1 MNLKKINKIMQTI
14 NELKKEY
21 LDLCLTFGTIE
32 VDYIISFEQYKDYRN
47 LSIRQSTLAKQ
58 IEEIININN

>member
-1 MNLKKINKIMQTI
+1 MQTI

-21 LDLCLTFGTIE
+21 MDLRLTFGAIE
-32 VDYIISFEQYKDYRN
+32 VDCIISFEQYKEYRN

-58 IEEIININN
+58 IEEIINL

>member
-1 MNLKKINKIMQTI
+1 MEKLK
-14 NELKKEY
+14 EEY

-32 VDYIISFEQYKDYRN
+32 VDSIISFDQYKEYRN

-58 IEEIININN
+58 IEEIINIDN

>member
-1 MNLKKINKIMQTI
+1 MQTI

-21 LDLCLTFGTIE
+21 FNLCLTFGTIE
-32 VDYIISFEQYKDYRN
+32 VDSIISFEQYKDYRN

-58 IEEIININN
+58 IEEIINL